1 MNIYTRN
8 LDRIEFV
15 VTMGCTG
22 RCKHCSE
29 GSHAFA
35 GEHIDGETAAKTVTE
50 VCRHY
55 DIKSLMTFG
64 GEPLLFPETVCM
76 IHNAAAKADIK
87 QREIITNGFFSRD
100 RRRISEVAEMLS
112 ESGVNRVML
121 SVDAFHQE
129 TIPLELVEYFAECV
143 RENGVFI
150 KLHPAW
156 LVSADDDN
164 PYNIKTRELI
174 GAFAANGFSA
184 DSGNVIFPQG
194 NAAINLSEYFDGD
207 EEYINPYEDD
217 PSDIRSL
224 CFDPD
229 GSVLGGNIY
238 SSDIM
243 DIIEAYT
250 AVK

>member
-22 RCKHCSE
+22 KCRHCSE

-35 GEHIDGETAAKTVTE
+35 GEHIDGETAAKAVTE
-50 VCRHY
+50 VCCQY

-76 IHNAAAKADIK
+76 IHNAAAKNGIK
-87 QREIITNGFFSRD
+87 QRDIITNGFFSKD
-100 RRRISEVAEMLS
+100 RQRIREVAGMLA
-112 ESGVNRVML
+112 ESGVNRIML

-129 TIPLELVEYFAECV
+129 TIPLEPVEHFAECV
-143 RENGVFI
+143 RETGVFI
-150 KLHPAW
+150 ELHPAW
-156 LVSADDDN
+156 LVSAEDGN
-164 PYNIKTRELI
+164 PYNARTRELLGI
-174 GAFAANGFSA
+174 FAEKGFSA
-184 DSGNVIFPQG
+184 DSGNVIFPKG
-194 NAAINLSEYFDGD
+194 SALKYLSEYFDGD
-207 EEYINPYEDD
+207 NIQSDPYEED
-217 PSDIRSL
+217 PEDIRSL
-224 CFDPD
+224 CFEPD

>member
-1 MNIYTRN
+1 MNRYLKN

-29 GSHAFA
+29 GSHVFA
-35 GEHIDGETAAKTVTE
+35 GEHIDGETAAKAVTE

-64 GEPLLFPETVCM
+64 GEPLLFPEAVCS
-76 IHNAAAKADIK
+76 IHRAAAEASIK
-87 QREIITNGFFSRD
+87 HRDVITNGFFSTD
-100 RRRISEVAEMLS
+100 RQRIREVAEMLAK
-112 ESGVNRVML
+112 SGVNRIML

-129 TIPLELVEYFAECV
+129 TIPLEPVDHFAECV
-143 RENGVFI
+143 REAGVFI
-150 KLHPAW
+150 ELHPAW
-156 LVSADDDN
+156 LVSAEDRN
-164 PYNIKTRELI
+164 PYNSKTTELI
-174 GAFAANGFSA
+174 GFFAEKGFSA
-184 DSGNVIFPQG
+184 DSGNVIFPKG
-194 NAAINLSEYFDGD
+194 SALKYLLEYFDGNTVQSD
-207 EEYINPYEDD
+207 PYEED
-217 PSDIRSL
+217 PEDIRSL
-224 CFDPD
+224 CFEAD

-243 DIIEAYT
+243 DIIEVYT